1 MPTNYAPF
9 NDLGSRWDLKE
20 IGYSIKYYPCGGR
33 GHTAIEAAL
42 VLRDK
47 ARVEDIANIHCWMSP
62 SSAKRVN
69 TKYPGDVEAAKFSAS
84 YVLAYSLIHGTPKI
98 NAFTTEALKD
108 VRVKALAG
116 LVTASAD
123 PNLSDS
129 VGENPTR
136 VKITLKNGQSFVQ
149 QNDYATGSKKVPMTP
164 AQVEGKFLDCAA
176 QTISADAAKK
186 LFTIVSTI
194 TDRPTF
200 GEFWSLVRMA

>member
-1 MPTNYAPF
+1 
-9 NDLGSRWDLKE
+9 
-20 IGYSIKYYPCGGR
+20 
-33 GHTAIEAAL
+33 
-42 VLRDK
+42 
-47 ARVEDIANIHCWMSP
+47 MSP

-98 NAFTTEALKD
+98 NAFTTESLKD